1 MERIKLSPTLE
12 ISRFA
17 LGFWRLK
24 EWKMTTGE
32 LLGFVEKILSFGITT
47 FDHADIYGDYSCEA
61 LFGKVLEQK
70 PALRQNIQLITKC
83 GIKPVSPKFPERKTN
98 HYDTGYQHIVYS
110 VEQSLK
116 NFHTDYINMLLI
128 HRPDPLMNPAETAR
142 AFEDLHRSGKVLY
155 FGVSNFTPSA
165 FDMLQAHLR
174 FPLVTNEVEISPWQ
188 LEHFQNGNMA
198 YFLQE
203 GIHPMAWSPLAQ
215 GKLLHPNDEK
225 SYRIH
230 KKLIALMQ
238 QKEITSLST
247 LIYAWLLKH
256 PAGIIP
262 VLGTGKIERVIE
274 ALKVFDISLTT
285 EEWFDIYEA
294 GQGHRVP

>member
-1 MERIKLSPTLE
+1 MEKIKLSSTLE
-12 ISRFA
+12 ISRLA

-24 EWKMTTGE
+24 KWKMSAGE
-32 LLGFVEKILSFGITT
+32 LLNFMGKVLSLGITT

-61 LFGKVLEQK
+61 LFGEALKRK
-70 PALRQNIQLITKC
+70 PVLRQKMQLITKC
-83 GIKPVSPKFPERKTN
+83 GIKLVSQKFPERKTN
-98 HYDTGYQHIVYS
+98 HYNTGYQHIVNS

-116 NFHTDYINMLLI
+116 NFHTDYIDLLLI

-142 AFEDLHRSGKVLY
+142 AFENLHRSGKVLH
-155 FGVSNFTPSA
+155 FGVSNFTPSD

-174 FPLVTNEVEISPWQ
+174 FPLVTNEVEISPRQ

-198 YFLQE
+198 YFLQK

-230 KKLIALMQ
+230 KKLTALAQRKGMVG
-238 QKEITSLST
+238 LST

-262 VLGTGKIERVIE
+262 ILGTGKIERVIE
-274 ALKVFDISLTT
+274 ALKVFDVSLST
-285 EEWFDIYEA
+285 EEWFEIYET
-294 GQGHRVP
+294 GLGHRVP

>member
-1 MERIKLSPTLE
+1 MEKIKLSPTLE
-12 ISRFA
+12 VSRFA

-24 EWKMTTGE
+24 EWKMSTGE
-32 LLGFVEKILSFGITT
+32 LLNFIGKALSLGITT

-61 LFGKVLEQK
+61 MFGEALKRK
-70 PALRQNIQLITKC
+70 PALRQKMQLVTKC
-83 GIKPVSPKFPERKTN
+83 GIKPVSRKFPERKVN
-98 HYDTGYQHIVYS
+98 HYDTGYQHIVNS
-110 VEQSLK
+110 VEQSLR
-116 NFHTDYINMLLI
+116 NFHTDYLDLLLI
-128 HRPDPLMNPAETAR
+128 HRPDPLMNPRETAR
-142 AFEDLHRSGKVLY
+142 AFEDLHRSGKVLH
-155 FGVSNFTPSA
+155 FGVSNFTPFD

-174 FPLVTNEVEISPWQ
+174 FPLVTNQVEISPWQ

-198 YFLQE
+198 YFLQK

-230 KKLIALMQ
+230 KTLIALMQ
-238 QKEITSLST
+238 QKEIAGLST

-262 VLGTGKIERVIE
+262 VLGTGKIERVLE
-274 ALKVFDISLTT
+274 ALKAFDVSLST
-285 EEWFDIYEA
+285 EEWFEIYVA
-294 GQGHRVP
+294 ALGHRVP